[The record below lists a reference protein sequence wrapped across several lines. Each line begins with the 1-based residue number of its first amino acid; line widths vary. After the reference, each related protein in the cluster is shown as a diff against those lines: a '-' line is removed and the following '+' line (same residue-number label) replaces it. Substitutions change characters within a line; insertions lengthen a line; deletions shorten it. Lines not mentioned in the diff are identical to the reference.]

1 MRKVSIDVRMLVAR
15 AWGVSY
21 ANIARS
27 SCDGSLDLTKGDEP
41 DKGEVNLRNM
51 HVIKQ
56 ERQYTPTLR
65 EAFLRPYFTPLQQKY
80 TLNGIQFNVLPL
92 YT

>member
-41 DKGEVNLRNM
+41 DKGEVNLLNM

-56 ERQYTPTLR
+56 ERQIR
-65 EAFLRPYFTPLQQKY
+65 Q
-80 TLNGIQFNVLPL
+80 L
-92 YT
+92 YGKHSSDLISLHYNKNIL